1 MDVICAQCGEP
12 WEYYGIHHGDF
23 EQEDIEPFLK
33 GENCPCC
40 KIHPDKQQAGHYMEK
55 HFHSLLDATDDI
67 AEFIDSLPPDA
78 F

>member
-33 GENCPCC
+33 GESCPCC
-40 KIHPDKQQAGHYMEK
+40 ASYPKK
-55 HFHSLLDATDDI
+55 
-67 AEFIDSLPPDA
+67 
-78 F
+78 